1 MSLVTLRNGAQA
13 RVLPNGQYRFVSGA
27 SNEYL
32 DSIRTTGRRGPNKRP
47 SSRPV
52 GDRYLLAKL
61 KADKGYNMRAVR
73 ADMSRSNNKR
83 QLDPNDPSDARI
95 IRKAGSL
102 NRWDVR
108 GFDDGSMKGRKAQPT
123 MRARVPKKPV
133 KVYSTGAVKGPRS
146 PAQRA
151 ATARLVAMN
160 KAKARSQRGGFFW

>member
-13 RVLPNGQYRFVSGA
+13 RVLRNGQYRFVSGA
-27 SNEYL
+27 SDQYL
-32 DSIRTTGRRGPNKRP
+32 NSIRPTGRRGPNKRP

-73 ADMSRSNNKR
+73 ADMSRRNNKR
-83 QLDPNDPSDARI
+83 KLNPDDPHDAKI

-102 NRWDVR
+102 NRWDVL

-123 MRARVPKKPV
+123 MRARTPKKPL

-146 PAQRA
+146 PAQKA
-151 ATARLVAMN
+151 ATARLVALN
-160 KAKARSQRGGFFW
+160 KARAQRGGFFW